1 MNYKN
6 LRVLTASIAAIGVF
20 AGFTPAAWAG
30 LSGSCGMLTAFPHP
44 FIDSYLAYNGT
55 VTSAASGG
63 YNMSGTIT
71 TAATGTKDMDVLAV
85 INFSTNTITF
95 NVTEATISA
104 SGVTYSPAAATASFN
119 PPAAGS
125 GPVPGSYTISFTPPG
140 SPNAVTLNILPV
152 NGGNTFLVQG
162 VGDPF
167 HGVCQAL

>member
-6 LRVLTASIAAIGVF
+6 LRVLTASIAALGVF

-44 FIDSYLAYNGT
+44 FINSYLAYNGT
-55 VTSAASGG
+55 ATTASSTS

-85 INFSTNTITF
+85 LNFNSNTITF
-95 NVTEATISA
+95 NVTEAAITA
-104 SGVTYSPAAATASFN
+104 SGVTYSATPVTASF
-119 PPAAGS
+119 AAPGP
-125 GPVPGSYTISFTPPG
+125 GPVPGSYTISF
-140 SPNAVTLNILPV
+140 SPSAASSTVVTLNILPV
-152 NGGNTFLVQG
+152 NGGNTFLIQG

>member
-6 LRVLTASIAAIGVF
+6 LRVLTASIAALGVF

-44 FIDSYLAYNGT
+44 FIDSYLAFTGT
-55 VTSAASGG
+55 VSGT
-63 YNMSGTIT
+63 NSMSGTIN

-85 INFSTNTITF
+85 INFTTNTITF
-95 NVTEATISA
+95 NVTEATI
-104 SGVTYSPAAATASFN
+104 TNTN
-119 PPAAGS
+119 PPISYTAAEATDS
-125 GPVPGSYTISFTPPG
+125 FTTPPVTGPIPGSYTISFTPTG
-140 SPNAVTLNILPV
+140 SSNPVVFNILPV
-152 NGGNTFLVQG
+152 NGGNTFLIQG